1 MPPEWACAGSPTSDA
16 ATLMLRRAYGPE
28 AWLVEH
34 VDPVAFADA
43 LVSLDVAGVDE
54 VVPTEATVLVHCE
67 RSVHADVG
75 QLLDQMVMRDRAVAT
90 PSAVT
95 IEVEYD
101 GEDLTHIAKLTGMPV
116 DEVVDRH
123 ERRSYVVAFCG
134 FSPGFAYLRGLDPAL
149 HLPRRPT
156 PRTSVPAGSVA
167 IAAGYSSVYPSAS
180 PGGWHL
186 LGRTNAVVWDAHR
199 TPPAV
204 LIPGTPVRFRRV
216 GP

>member
-1 MPPEWACAGSPTSDA
+1 
-16 ATLMLRRAYGPE
+16 MLRREYGPE
-28 AWLVEH
+28 AWLVEPI
-34 VDPVAFADA
+34 DPVAFATA
-43 LVSLDVAGVDE
+43 VASVDFVGVVD
-54 VVPTEATVLVHCE
+54 VVPTEATVLVRCD
-67 RSVHADVG
+67 RSVHAVVG
-75 QLLDQMVMRDRAVAT
+75 ALLDQLVVQDRADAT
-90 PSAVT
+90 PSTVT
-95 IEVEYD
+95 IDVDYD
-101 GEDLTHIAKLTGMPV
+101 GEDLAHVAMLTGIDV

-123 ERRSYVVAFCG
+123 ENGSYVVAFCG

-167 IAAGYSSVYPSAS
+167 IAAGYSSVYPSVS

-186 LGRTNAVVWDAHR
+186 LGRTRAVVWDAHR

-204 LIPGTPVRFRRV
+204 LMPGTFVRFRRV